1 MYNKWAL
8 RCDKSPETK
17 QAALY
22 RKSFFRFQTFTTDKS
37 PDKIFKPLPFLRLLM
52 IIRMRNLFALAR
64 RNINLRP
71 DCPNHEQGSDSFELI
86 RLLSS
91 DGLVGEF
98 PVEKKP
104 ISDYWCFCHKT
115 TTKTNKQTKS
125 NCNNDK
131 TQAEVLQNNQV
142 HSAFVLQFS
151 YTFYVFQ
158 SESTF
163 GEANKMQ
170 LKKISSHR
178 LKSK

>member
-1 MYNKWAL
+1 MYNKWTL

-37 PDKIFKPLPFLRLLM
+37 PDKILPFLRLLM

-64 RNINLRP
+64 RNINLSP

-104 ISDYWCFCHKT
+104 ISDYCCFCHKT
-115 TTKTNKQTKS
+115 TTKTNKQT
-125 NCNNDK
+125 
-131 TQAEVLQNNQV
+131 
-142 HSAFVLQFS
+142 
-151 YTFYVFQ
+151 
-158 SESTF
+158 
-163 GEANKMQ
+163 NKQ
-170 LKKISSHR
+170 RVIATTTR
-178 LKSK
+178 LKCCRTIRFTLPLSYSSVILFMFFSRNQRLVKQIKCSWKRLVVID